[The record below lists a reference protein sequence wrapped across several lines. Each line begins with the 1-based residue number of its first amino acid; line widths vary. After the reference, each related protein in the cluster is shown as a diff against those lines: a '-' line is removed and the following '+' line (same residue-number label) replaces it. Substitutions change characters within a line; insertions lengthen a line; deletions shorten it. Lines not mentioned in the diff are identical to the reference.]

1 MLTTLVQNSLR
12 DHTEV
17 VLSQIPQAVHAWV
30 LAIHLLQQYV
40 PGCNNDT
47 CSEGGGH
54 VCYSADT
61 TLADF
66 LQSSLSLLFRL
77 PCHHASEAGVWK
89 AKRNCCL
96 LHIVVMELFADLK
109 ARDFLGFPSPA
120 PSCMSCSLHSK
131 RVT

>member
-1 MLTTLVQNSLR
+1 MLTTLVLNSFKG
-12 DHTEV
+12 HTEV
-17 VLSQIPQAVHAWV
+17 VLSQILQADVSMIMIGILHFLMHVHAWV
-30 LAIHLLQQYV
+30 LAIHLLRHYV

-96 LHIVVMELFADLK
+96 LHIV
-109 ARDFLGFPSPA
+109 GSW
-120 PSCMSCSLHSK
+120 SCSRNSEQGIF
-131 RVT
+131 